1 MWKRAFTTSV
11 VVVATYIYKQSYIY
25 IYILAALSVT
35 ERERERKYVHMLVLH
50 IYIAFSSLWDIWSFV
65 GGLQLLFVIN
75 CYVNHKKQLQIKEHG
90 LNLSESQQQG
100 HSNTYNTPFSYLSR
114 MQRIYPLKQSCC
126 RLCLT
131 GSHNNAL
138 PRCGPHCSCTVF
150 GQSNKGDLWV
160 RVSSLREAEKSRH
173 FPAWILT

>member
-1 MWKRAFTTSV
+1 MCVVYLSVLSLLIKRSHNNIYWNTQGINNN
-11 VVVATYIYKQSYIY
+11 TYICVTWQHMMVCFLIYK
-25 IYILAALSVT
+25 
-35 ERERERKYVHMLVLH
+35 
-50 IYIAFSSLWDIWSFV
+50 WSFV
-65 GGLQLLFVIN
+65 GGLQLLFFW
-75 CYVNHKKQLQIKEHG
+75 CKEKQLQIKEHG

-131 GSHNNAL
+131 GSHNNVL
-138 PRCGPHCSCTVF
+138 PRYGPHCSCTVF
-150 GQSNKGDLWV
+150 GWQASLWV